1 MPDKS
6 ATFTNTVG
14 PTVTWSAV
22 STADTE
28 IAYALNGG
36 KSSRGAVQFDG
47 TFGGATVVLQGSVDG
62 TTYVTLR
69 DTAGNAISDT
79 SADVFFFETAVNYI
93 KPLVT
98 GGTGDSLN
106 IRVALRD

>member
-1 MPDKS
+1 MADKT

-14 PTVTWSAV
+14 PTVTWAAV
-22 STADTE
+22 ATADTE
-28 IAYALNGG
+28 IAWSLNGG
-36 KSSRGAVQFDG
+36 KSARGAVQFDG

-62 TTYVTLR
+62 TTYATMR

-79 SADVFFFETAVNYI
+79 SADVFFFETGVNYI

-98 GGTGDSLN
+98 GGTGDSIN
-106 IRVALRD
+106 IRVSLRE